1 MAFVKFDSVGLN
13 FELFNNKGITLKEA
27 LVNKFKMRKYYE
39 NQQFW
44 ALKNINFEV
53 NSGERLAIIG
63 NNGAGKSTLLKLLT
77 RIYTPTE
84 GSIHTK
90 GKIAPLIELGAG
102 FNPELSG
109 LENIYLNGAI
119 MGIPKKEMS
128 KLVDNIIQ
136 FSELEQFI
144 HTPIKYYST
153 GMYMRLA
160 FTIATEIS
168 PEILIID
175 ELFAGGDI
183 NFIDKAQARLD
194 NIINNSQIV
203 IMVSHSLDLVEKMCN
218 RTILLDKGQIIMDG
232 DTKEVVDYYK
242 KINNSIG

>member
-1 MAFVKFDSVGLN
+1 MTFIKFDSVGLK

-84 GSIHTK
+84 GFIHTK

-119 MGIPKKEMS
+119 MGTPKKEMS

-183 NFIDKAQARLD
+183 NFIDKAQSRLD

-232 DTKEVVDYYK
+232 ETKKVVDYYK